1 MESRLVLFVSPLDE
15 DAEEVVVYAG
25 WGNLSVFVVVWKNF
39 LLTLSVKSLS
49 YVSMMMFGINSYRT
63 FLNNVYAV

>member
-1 MESRLVLFVSPLDE
+1 MLFVSPLDE

>member
-1 MESRLVLFVSPLDE
+1 MESWLVLFVSPLDE